1 MRYLLG
7 YIAIGVVVFVV
18 VLVTHWISARSGAAL
33 ASKMSETIRPKRK
46 SLGDALMEYIVAPFL
61 AAVFVF
67 VAWPALIYM
76 KAKELLFPAKA
87 ESLIEPK
94 KFAVAEADLVLKLTV
109 EEIERL
115 ERVSDPM
122 HAVPDL
128 PFGHLNGAWTKF
140 IADCGPEATVWS
152 FSARW
157 TSERGRKE
165 IREGYAIVKEEAI
178 GPHFLTTWRM
188 ADDDFLKF

>member
-1 MRYLLG
+1 MRYLLS
-7 YIAIGVVVFVV
+7 YIAIGIVVFVV
-18 VLVTHWISARSGAAL
+18 VLVTHWISTRSGAAL
-33 ASKMSETIRPKRK
+33 ASKMMETIHPERK
-46 SLGDALMEYIVAPFL
+46 SWRYALMENVVVPFL
-61 AAVFVF
+61 AAMFVF

-87 ESLIEPK
+87 EPLIAPK
-94 KFAVAEADLVLKLTV
+94 RFSVTEADLVLKLTV
-109 EEIERL
+109 EEIEQL

-128 PFGHLNGAWTKF
+128 PFGHLNAAWRKF
-140 IADCGPEATVWS
+140 IAHCGPNDAVWS

-157 TSERGRKE
+157 TSEWGRKE
-165 IREGYAIVKEEAI
+165 NREGYAIVREEAI

-188 ADDDFLKF
+188 ADDDFLK